1 MWVKCHECK
10 GTGYN
15 NDVIIDD
22 IFDVKKEHLC
32 KLCNEHF
39 YNDWENMMAGYI
51 IVSDRKNPITPPSS
65 PR

>member
-15 NDVIIDD
+15 KNVIIDD
-22 IFDVKKEHLC
+22 LVDVEKEHLC

-39 YNDWENMMAGYI
+39 YNEWENMMGGYI
-51 IVSDRKNPITPPSS
+51 NVIDRKNPITPPSS